1 MPLLP
6 NRSAVIDSST
16 TIVSVVIPGSS
27 PMRFSKARAVTE
39 RPPQKATSRPN
50 REGASARLSC
60 RQSWPLPPLA
70 AALVPPLSRVIL
82 SSRGNGYSRTARAG
96 AAAAQ
101 GHLENCLRSEA
112 PDPIYPRALI
122 RTQLSWQ
129 VKALSSPGDALELAF
144 DLPMPSVSLVEF
156 TPAEDGRPA
165 RTAIAE
171 GAVRSPV
178 SR

>member
-16 TIVSVVIPGSS
+16 TIVSVLVIPGSS

-70 AALVPPLSRVIL
+70 AALVPPLSRDRSN
-82 SSRGNGYSRTARAG
+82 SSEESTA
-96 AAAAQ
+96 
-101 GHLENCLRSEA
+101 
-112 PDPIYPRALI
+112 
-122 RTQLSWQ
+122 
-129 VKALSSPGDALELAF
+129 
-144 DLPMPSVSLVEF
+144 PSLTVVRCSL
-156 TPAEDGRPA
+156 
-165 RTAIAE
+165 
-171 GAVRSPV
+171 
-178 SR
+178 